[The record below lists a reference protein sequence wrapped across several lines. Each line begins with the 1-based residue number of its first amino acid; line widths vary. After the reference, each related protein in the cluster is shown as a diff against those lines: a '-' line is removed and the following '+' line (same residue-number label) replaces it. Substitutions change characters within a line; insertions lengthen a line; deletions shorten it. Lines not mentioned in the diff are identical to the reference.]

1 MGSGGFVKTKNKYNE
16 FNNLDN
22 ENEIMNNHMIIHNI
36 DDNEINHEFNI
47 INDLSIIDNL
57 NLLWFYINKLF
68 SKFRFWK

>member
-22 ENEIMNNHMIIHNI
+22 ENEIMNDYMIIHNI
-36 DDNEINHEFNI
+36 HDNETNHEFNI